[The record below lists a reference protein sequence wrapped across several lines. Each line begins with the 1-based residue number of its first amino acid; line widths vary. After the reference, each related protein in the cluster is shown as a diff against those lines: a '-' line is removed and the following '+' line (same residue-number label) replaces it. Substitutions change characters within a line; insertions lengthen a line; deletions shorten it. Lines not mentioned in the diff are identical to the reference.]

1 MWICSESDN
10 NNSIGRLQKSL
21 PEQEKNMSKLGY
33 KDMASYK
40 GFDITKSF
48 ELSLAGKPIPNTAR
62 YTVSDSDEDW
72 IGDVYKTLKEAHRFI
87 DEYIL
92 GMGGVQ

>member
-1 MWICSESDN
+1 MI
-10 NNSIGRLQKSL
+10 
-21 PEQEKNMSKLGY
+21 MSKLGY

-48 ELSLAGKPIPNTAR
+48 ELSRTGKPIPNTAR

-87 DEYIL
+87 DDYIL
-92 GMGGVQ
+92 DMGGMRWQRQSEKVQE